1 MRTKILMS
9 AMFILFIISC
19 KKQQQDRYSHAQIH
33 EKEIID
39 ITGVFLDAFH
49 IEQDSSQINTILT
62 DDYVRHINSIK
73 VASNPEE
80 LKASIKVFFTG
91 FPDVEL
97 INSTKTVKDN
107 QVFVHWLFTGTN
119 TGEFGETPATGK
131 KVKIS
136 GLSHLY
142 FNKDGKI
149 YREDLF
155 YNELDLL
162 QQLGYTLV
170 SPIVE

>member
-1 MRTKILMS
+1 MRTLILMS
-9 AMFILFIISC
+9 VMFILLVISC
-19 KKQQQDRYSHAQIH
+19 KKQDQDHYTKTEIR
-33 EKEIID
+33 EKAIIEKTD
-39 ITGVFLDAFH
+39 IFIDAFH
-49 IEQDSSQINTILT
+49 IERDSSQLDTILT
-62 DDYVRHINSIK
+62 DDYVRYMNSIK

-91 FPDVEL
+91 FPDVAL
-97 INSTKTVKDN
+97 ANSDKIIKDN
-107 QVFVHWLFTGTN
+107 HVFLHWVFTGTN
-119 TGEFGETPATGK
+119 TGVFGETPATGK

-142 FNKDGKI
+142 FNDDGKM

-162 QQLGYTLV
+162 QQLGYSLV
-170 SPIVE
+170 SPIVK